1 MADVQSPFASALG
14 HPILGSK
21 DFLSGHYAHQVSSY
35 PLKSPAPTPTVWT
48 LPASRW
54 TSKCHPRVD
63 EVSQE
68 VDGYFLQHWPFPDDK
83 SRKVFLKAGF
93 SRVTCLYFPLAKD
106 DRIHFA
112 CRLLTVLFLIDD
124 VLEEMSLAE
133 GEKYNAKLIPIS
145 RGEVLP
151 NRRSTPLFLSFFPLS
166 ILPPFFLYSFS
177 ILSPFS

>member
-1 MADVQSPFASALG
+1 MADVQSLIPSVLD
-14 HPILGSK
+14 HSILGSK
-21 DFLSGHYAHQVSSY
+21 DFSLGHYAHQVSSPLEQSY
-35 PLKSPAPTPTVWT
+35 PLKSPTPTPAVWT

-63 EVSQE
+63 EVSHE
-68 VDGYFLQHWPFPDDK
+68 VENYFLQHWPFPDEK

-124 VLEEMSLAE
+124 VLEEMPLAE

-151 NRRSTPLFLSFFPLS
+151 NRRFPRSIFRSFFFSPT
-166 ILPPFFLYSFS
+166 ILQKPR
-177 ILSPFS
+177 